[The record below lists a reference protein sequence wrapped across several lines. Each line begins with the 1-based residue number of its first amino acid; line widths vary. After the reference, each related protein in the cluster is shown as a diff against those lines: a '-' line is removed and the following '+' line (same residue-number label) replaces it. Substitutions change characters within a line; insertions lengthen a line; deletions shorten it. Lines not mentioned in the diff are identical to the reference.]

1 MFKKGQSGNPA
12 GRPKERITTNKEL
25 KNLFKEMLSQNTNY
39 LLENMQDLTLRD
51 RLQLQKILAAH
62 ILPKMDTT
70 LSKDERIDKVKQY
83 LNEWKNTPHQD
94 RPLFAF

>member
-1 MFKKGQSGNPA
+1 MFTKGQSGNPN

-62 ILPKMDTT
+62 ILPKMQSVGIYEFDTT
-70 LSKDERIDKVKQY
+70 PIQSIEIK
-83 LNEWKNTPHQD
+83 
-94 RPLFAF
+94 